1 MAEGE
6 GLAGDASGGSIDDG
20 LLGGT
25 KVQDDAGLQSAEV
38 VSYPVVVNDLHN
50 HSDVAFA
57 GTGLEEH
64 DWGLRDLS
72 FRGHSSL
79 HWGTYRGRPRRN
91 AGSLMVGPAR

>member
-20 LLGGT
+20 LLGET
-25 KVQDDAGLQSAEV
+25 KVQDDGGSQDAAV

-50 HSDVAFA
+50 HSDVALA

-64 DWGLRDLS
+64 DWRLRNLS
-72 FRGHSSL
+72 FRSPSDL
-79 HWGTYRGRPRRN
+79 HWETYHGRPRRN

>member
-20 LLGGT
+20 LLSGT
-25 KVQDDAGLQSAEV
+25 KVKDVGGSHNATI

-50 HSDVAFA
+50 HSDVALA

-64 DWGLRDLS
+64 DWRLRNLS
-72 FRGHSSL
+72 FGDLAICTGKHTTADL
-79 HWGTYRGRPRRN
+79 DET
-91 AGSLMVGPAR
+91 LKV